1 MGRVACAWA
10 GDHASAIRGI
20 ALLASYTTTD
30 LSSCDLS
37 LLTVYG
43 SNDQVLGRE
52 ELAQSEP
59 LRPQDSR
66 VVVIEGGN
74 HAQFGDYGA
83 QDGDGVA
90 TIGAVEQ
97 QEQAVAAILDLMS
110 SAVSS

>member
-1 MGRVACAWA
+1 MGRVASAWA

-43 SNDQVLGRE
+43 SNDQVLDRE

-66 VVVIEGGN
+66 VVVIEG
-74 HAQFGDYGA
+74 
-83 QDGDGVA
+83 A
-90 TIGAVEQ
+90 TTP
-97 QEQAVAAILDLMS
+97 S
-110 SAVSS
+110 SATTARRTATAWPR